1 MADEKKGAKGA
12 KGARPL
18 RSGTQLGAS
27 TGAGEQLAA
36 AEEPNTLSDNAG
48 IGEGQA
54 AAAAGRGDATNYEGA
69 EHFDMFARF
78 ARQNAHSQVVAAHK
92 QLTFK
97 KLSSANVARF
107 AEHKLSTDELENSVI
122 DSDIL
127 SAVNELGEVTLETLH
142 DYLETLQELYSEFQM
157 HAAEKAKDAA
167 TFEAAE
173 EEALITG
180 VQIGA
185 PKDLSKMNKDT
196 ATRLARAS
204 TASKIASPR
213 MVVIAVQLTAAI
225 AAGDKNEEKRT
236 MKELYDAASD
246 GLKIGADESGLKP
259 LAKAFCPGAHATGAY
274 TGAIFSPAQD
284 AADAEAESD
293 DEAPSR
299 GSVSGRSTVRS
310 DSTSRLGRSSFLE
323 KSKIDSYERQTLEL
337 LTVSGFAKAN
347 LHDALFSYN
356 IGFDGVLRVEPR
368 LEVFASLSERGI
380 AQQRVEDALL
390 KGARTALREKKVLL
404 QGSREK
410 LNDALTSHETMTA
423 NLDER
428 QSYEHLV
435 ATDERLSLAGTAFA
449 SMVQGLNCG
458 SNLLNKVITSLED
471 IESVQGMTLVLNF
484 VQQNLKLLEVKG
496 KMESPQAAWS
506 RIQKQA
512 SAIEGARP
520 PFNMFWDD
528 FGILGSPDG
537 GAKLLEVDMLAKHFF
552 VYCVLVLSRVP
563 GFQRIQELCTPQQLP
578 GKMKKLGKGHV
589 DNMLSF
595 IHKEKLQAVEDQPK
609 ANTGGNKKS
618 GHPKAGAKAADDSFR
633 DTQAFAAIS
642 GDEGAY
648 GEAYIYMAALMVK
661 AEAIYGAEGAI
672 LHGAKTLNALA
683 KKDVFADATKTFDL
697 NSGFGWV
704 SNSLLEGA
712 KQHGTMRAIRDA
724 LSMFN
729 NDGSNAYHLFGSI
742 PSFATL
748 AKKLL
753 KSSKRKAAIYKLAH
767 GASTSFKGGGKGG
780 RKGGG
785 KGGGKGK
792 GQHAVVAAAMTTT
805 ASAEELDADT
815 ASFVAN

>member
-18 RSGTQLGAS
+18 RSGTHLGAS

-36 AEEPNTLSDNAG
+36 AEEPDTLGDNAG

-69 EHFDMFARF
+69 EHFDMFTRF

-92 QLTFK
+92 KLTSK
-97 KLSSANVARF
+97 KLSTANVARF
-107 AEHKLSTDELENSVI
+107 AEHKLSADDLEVSVI

-142 DYLETLQELYSEFQM
+142 DHLEALQELYSEFQM
-157 HAAEKAKDAA
+157 RAAEKAKDAA

-173 EEALITG
+173 EEPLITG

-185 PKDLSKMNKDT
+185 PKDLSKVNKDT
-196 ATRLARAS
+196 ATRLAKAS
-204 TASKIASPR
+204 MASKTASPR

-236 MKELYDAASD
+236 MKELFAAASD
-246 GLKIGADESGLKP
+246 GLKIGADESGLQP

-274 TGAIFSPAQD
+274 TGATFSPAQD

-293 DEAPSR
+293 DEASSR
-299 GSVSGRSTVRS
+299 GSVSGQSTVRS

-323 KSKIDSYERQTLEL
+323 KSKIDSYERQTLEY
-337 LTVSGFAKAN
+337 LTVTGFAKAN
-347 LHDALFSYN
+347 LHDALFSYH
-356 IGFDGVLRVEPR
+356 IGIGGVLRVEPR
-368 LEVFASLSERGI
+368 LEVFASLSERAI

-390 KGARTALREKKVLL
+390 KGARTALQEKKVLL

-428 QSYEHLV
+428 QSYEHSV

-458 SNLLNKVITSLED
+458 SNLLNTLITSLED
-471 IESVQGMTLVLNF
+471 VESVQGITLVLNF

-520 PFNMFWDD
+520 PFNMFWED
-528 FGILGSPDG
+528 FGLLGSPDG
-537 GAKLLEVDMLAKHFF
+537 AAKLLEVDMLAKHFF

-595 IHKEKLQAVEDQPK
+595 IHKEKLQAVEDQTK

-618 GHPKAGAKAADDSFR
+618 GHPKGGAGAAEEGFR
-633 DTQAFAAIS
+633 DTQAFAALS
-642 GDEGAY
+642 GDGGAY
-648 GEAYIYMAALMVK
+648 GEAYINMAALMVR
-661 AEAIYGAEGAI
+661 AEAVHGAEGAI

-683 KKDVFADATKTFDL
+683 KKDVFADAAKTFDL

-704 SNSLLEGA
+704 SNPLLEGA

-729 NDGSNAYHLFGSI
+729 NEGSNTFQLFGSI
-742 PSFATL
+742 PGFATL

-753 KSSKRKAAIYKLAH
+753 KSPKRKAAIYKIAQSK
-767 GASTSFKGGGKGG
+767 STSFKGGGKGG

-792 GQHAVVAAAMTTT
+792 GQHAVGAAAMTTT